1 MAYQRKENRIGSGK
15 KYNGDGHKNRKD
27 GREIINKDRKFSAK
41 NPKNVSGKK
50 YAKTDSTNENGR
62 TGRKE
67 NSEKS
72 FQDKSVR
79 VRAPKKKT
87 IGCPIYEKCGGCL
100 GQEEPYETTLE
111 TKQKELQSLLG
122 GYCKLN
128 PIIGMEHPYHY
139 RNKVHAV
146 FAHDKKGPYCGVYEE
161 GTHRVIPVEKCWIE
175 NEKATQIILT
185 IRDLLTSFKIKT
197 YDEDKG
203 YGLLR
208 HVLVRTGY
216 KTGEIMVVLVLSSNI
231 LPSKNNFVKALR
243 KIHPEITTILIN
255 ENYKNTSMILGDKEQ
270 TIYGK
275 GFIYDELCGKTFRI
289 SAKSF
294 YQVNPVQ
301 TEILYQKAIDFADLT
316 GMDTVLDAYCGIGT
330 IGMIASDHVKK
341 VISVEL
347 NADAVRDAVSNARK
361 NNIKNIDF
369 YKKDA
374 SEFMTEMAGEEVTSP
389 NVVFVDPP
397 RAGCSRE
404 FLDSLCELSP
414 DKIVYV
420 SCNPETL
427 ERDLHYLTTK
437 DYSVTK
443 IQPVDMFPHTNH
455 IECVVLLTNV

>member
-1 MAYQRKENRIGSGK
+1 VAYQRKEK
-15 KYNGDGHKNRKD
+15 K
-27 GREIINKDRKFSAK
+27 INDK
-41 NPKNVSGKK
+41 NPKNVLAKK
-50 YAKTDSTNENGR
+50 YAKIDNINRNGR

-67 NSEKS
+67 NPEKS
-72 FQDKSVR
+72 FQDKTVR

-87 IGCPIYEKCGGCL
+87 MGCPIYEKCGGCL

-111 TKQKELQSLLG
+111 TKQKELKSLLG
-122 GYCKLN
+122 GYCKLE

-161 GTHRVIPVEKCWIE
+161 GTHRVVPVEKCWIE
-175 NEKATQIILT
+175 NEKATQIILS

-255 ENYKNTSMILGDKEQ
+255 ENYKKTSMILGVKEQ

-294 YQVNPVQ
+294 YQINPVQ
-301 TEILYQKAIDFADLT
+301 TEILYQKAIDFAELT
-316 GMDTVLDAYCGIGT
+316 SMDTVLDAYCGIGT
-330 IGMIASDHVKK
+330 IGMIASDYVKK

-374 SEFMTEMAGEEVTSP
+374 SEFMTEMSEIGDQKIDVI
-389 NVVFVDPP
+389 FMDPP
-397 RAGCSRE
+397 RAGSTEQFMDACVK
-404 FLDSLCELSP
+404 LAP
-414 DKIVYV
+414 KKIVYI
-420 SCNPETL
+420 SCNPHTL
-427 ERDLHYLTTK
+427 ARDLEYITK
-437 DYSVTK
+437 RGYQAKKAVGVDLFPWTKHVESVILMQRCGSEDEK
-443 IQPVDMFPHTNH
+443 
-455 IECVVLLTNV
+455 